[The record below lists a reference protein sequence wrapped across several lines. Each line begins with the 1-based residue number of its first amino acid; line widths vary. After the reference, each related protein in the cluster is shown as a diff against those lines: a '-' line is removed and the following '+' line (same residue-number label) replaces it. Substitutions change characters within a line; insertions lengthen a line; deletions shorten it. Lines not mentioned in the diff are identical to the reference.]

1 MGESRLAIRSMFAL
15 PRFRSV
21 EEEHDDV
28 YDELEYLE
36 HLRYG
41 DAEVEGDGTSIVSWI
56 FSDHHRIRQA
66 FVLGR

>member
-1 MGESRLAIRSMFAL
+1 MCESRLAIRSMFAL

-36 HLRYG
+36 HHRYG
-41 DAEVEGDGTSIVSWI
+41 DAEVEGDGPAQSGHV
-56 FSDHHRIRQA
+56 
-66 FVLGR
+66 